1 VDESDTGSANTFGAR
16 VLRDTRP
23 ESFSTRKSPAD
34 FAPRSSDTSSKIAPV
49 HLRAPS
55 VDKGVQSF
63 LWALF
68 FFLYL
73 FFGMLAI
80 GVAKGNALIFSALAG
95 FGIFFYIRIFGEE
108 SPRRV
113 R

>member
-1 VDESDTGSANTFGAR
+1 
-16 VLRDTRP
+16 
-23 ESFSTRKSPAD
+23 
-34 FAPRSSDTSSKIAPV
+34 V

-73 FFGMLAI
+73 FLGMLAI
-80 GVAKGNALIFSALAG
+80 GIDKGNALIFSALAG
-95 FGIFFYIRIFGEE
+95 FGIFFYVRIFGEE
-108 SPRRV
+108 TRRRV

>member
-1 VDESDTGSANTFGAR
+1 
-16 VLRDTRP
+16 
-23 ESFSTRKSPAD
+23 
-34 FAPRSSDTSSKIAPV
+34 V

-63 LWALF
+63 LWAFF

-73 FFGMLAI
+73 FLGMLAI
-80 GVAKGNALIFSALAG
+80 GIGKGNALIFSALAG

>member
-1 VDESDTGSANTFGAR
+1 M
-16 VLRDTRP
+16 
-23 ESFSTRKSPAD
+23 
-34 FAPRSSDTSSKIAPV
+34 

-55 VDKGVQSF
+55 VDKGVSAFWWSF
-63 LWALF
+63 F

-73 FFGMLAI
+73 FFGMLAV
-80 GVAKGNALIFSALAG
+80 GVAKGSALIFGALIA
-95 FGIFFYIRIFGEE
+95 FGIFFFIRLCGEE

>member
-1 VDESDTGSANTFGAR
+1 M
-16 VLRDTRP
+16 
-23 ESFSTRKSPAD
+23 
-34 FAPRSSDTSSKIAPV
+34 

-55 VDKGVQSF
+55 VDKGVQAF

-73 FFGMLAI
+73 FLGMLAV

-95 FGIFFYIRIFGEE
+95 FGIFLYVRIFGEE
-108 SPRRV
+108 TPRKV
-113 R
+113 S

>member
-1 VDESDTGSANTFGAR
+1 
-16 VLRDTRP
+16 
-23 ESFSTRKSPAD
+23 
-34 FAPRSSDTSSKIAPV
+34 V

-55 VDKGVQSF
+55 IDQGVQAF

-73 FFGMLAI
+73 FLGMLAI
-80 GVAKGNALIFSALAG
+80 GVAKGNAFIFSALAG
-95 FGIFFYIRIFGEE
+95 FAIFLYVRIYGEDT
-108 SPRRV
+108 PRRV

>member
-1 VDESDTGSANTFGAR
+1 M
-16 VLRDTRP
+16 
-23 ESFSTRKSPAD
+23 
-34 FAPRSSDTSSKIAPV
+34 

-55 VDKGVQSF
+55 VDKGVQAF

-73 FFGMLAI
+73 FVGMLAV

-95 FGIFFYIRIFGEE
+95 FGIFLYVRIFGEE
-108 SPRRV
+108 TPRKV
-113 R
+113 S

>member
-1 VDESDTGSANTFGAR
+1 
-16 VLRDTRP
+16 
-23 ESFSTRKSPAD
+23 
-34 FAPRSSDTSSKIAPV
+34 V

-73 FFGMLAI
+73 FFGMLAV
-80 GVAKGNALIFSALAG
+80 GVAKGNALIFSALAAL
-95 FGIFFYIRIFGEE
+95 GIFLYIRIYGEDT
-108 SPRRV
+108 PRSV

>member
-1 VDESDTGSANTFGAR
+1 M
-16 VLRDTRP
+16 
-23 ESFSTRKSPAD
+23 
-34 FAPRSSDTSSKIAPV
+34 

-55 VDKGVQSF
+55 VDKGVSAF

-73 FFGMLAI
+73 FLGMLAV
-80 GVAKGNALIFSALAG
+80 GVAKGNAFIFSALAA
-95 FGIFFYIRIFGEE
+95 FGIFFYIRIFGDE
-108 SPRRV
+108 SPRRI